1 VHTTSFASQLV
12 LDRMR
17 SDRTVEYRKRLL
29 VVLSRGQRQGD
40 ETLLNNPIKLCRMM
54 FSTGE

>member
-1 VHTTSFASQLV
+1 
-12 LDRMR
+12 MR